1 MKKQEVIMALN
12 SLLDDIA
19 LITKNRCD
27 DEICSWLM
35 AASLRIWAGN
45 KLFSEDYAGVLSVF
59 RDQEFTAAQIITAL
73 DCAGDEARE
82 INIPAFFQDIVAKD
96 KEKQTSESR
105 TIADSIGRFLVLVA
119 LINGDFTIEE
129 ANRLRDVS
137 DILLGYCDYHGVVA
151 GKRREY
157 HPEMVTPMSP
167 TGYYQPSA
175 DIKKK
180 PADHADKTERV
191 KPISRGSSPLSKT
204 EEEESVPTITLNLN
218 LAPEQPADTA
228 VSAPASGVMIKKPAG
243 EDAEDADETL
253 ESVLEELNGLV
264 GLNKV
269 KNDVQSLLNFIKI
282 CQMRTRRGMKVP
294 TISYHLV
301 FTGNPGTG
309 KTTVA
314 SMVARLYYL
323 MGILPQGQLVETDRS
338 GLVAG
343 YLGQTAIK
351 TQKVI
356 QEALGG
362 VLFIDEAYALA
373 NDKEDSYGKE
383 AIETILKAMED
394 HRDELVVIVA
404 GYDELM
410 HKFIDSNP
418 GLRSRF
424 NKYFTFPDYDGNDLL
439 LILKRFCD
447 TNGYTLAEDAIP
459 HLQLK
464 LNEIYENREE
474 HFGNA
479 RTVRNLFE
487 HAINRQANR
496 LVMDNDIT
504 DQELAELTFDDIL
517 PSMEVM

>member
-1 MKKQEVIMALN
+1 MKIQEIKEALN
-12 SLLDDIA
+12 GLIDDIA
-19 LITKNRCD
+19 KLTEKRCD
-27 DEICSWLM
+27 DEIRSWLM
-35 AASLRIWAGN
+35 AAVLRIWAGN
-45 KLFSEDYAGVLSVF
+45 KLFSDDYVEVLSLF
-59 RDQEFTAAQIITAL
+59 SEKEFTAAQVITAL
-73 DCAGDEARE
+73 DCAGDESRE
-82 INIPAFFQDIVAKD
+82 MAVPAFFQEIVSKD
-96 KEKQTSESR
+96 KESGASESR
-105 TIADSIGRFLVLVA
+105 TIADSIGRFLVLPA

-129 ANRLRDVS
+129 ARALRSIS
-137 DILLGYCDYHGVVA
+137 DLLLEYCDNKCVA
-151 GKRREY
+151 EGKKREY
-157 HPEMVTPMSP
+157 HPEMLTPLNKTS
-167 TGYYQPSA
+167 YYQPSS
-175 DIKKK
+175 D
-180 PADHADKTERV
+180 E
-191 KPISRGSSPLSKT
+191 ST
-204 EEEESVPTITLNLN
+204 EEEKTSSDDITSLLSETNDGDKAPTITLNLN
-218 LAPEQPADTA
+218 IVPDDED
-228 VSAPASGVMIKKPAG
+228 VSEGGKLSGGVTVKKPSSKSDKDS
-243 EDAEDADETL
+243 EETL
-253 ESVLEELNGLV
+253 ESVLAELNGLV
-264 GLNKV
+264 GLDNV

-282 CQMRTRRGMKVP
+282 CQMRTERGMKVP

-314 SMVARLYYL
+314 RMVAKLYYL

-410 HKFIDSNP
+410 HNFIDTNP

-424 NKYFTFPDYDGNDLL
+424 NKYFHFPDYSGSDLL
-439 LILKRFCD
+439 LIFKRFCG
-447 TNGYTLAEDAIP
+447 TNGYTLSEEAVPVLEE
-459 HLQLK
+459 K
-464 LNEIYENREE
+464 LNEMYENREE

-479 RTVRNLFE
+479 RAVRNLFE
-487 HAINRQANR
+487 SAINHQANR
-496 LVMDNDIT
+496 LVTDDDIT
-504 DQELAELTFDDIL
+504 DSELAELTLDDIL
-517 PSMEVM
+517 PALEVM